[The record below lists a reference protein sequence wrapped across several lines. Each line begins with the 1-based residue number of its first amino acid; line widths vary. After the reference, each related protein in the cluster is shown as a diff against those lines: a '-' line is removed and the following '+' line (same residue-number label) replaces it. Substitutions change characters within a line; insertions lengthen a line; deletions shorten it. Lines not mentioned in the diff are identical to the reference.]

1 MYKELTK
8 VQINGEDNITLA
20 IKISDNCVHNFILSK
35 DVFAFILSKDVKN
48 WKGLI
53 HNKIWE
59 VQKLKDKI
67 KMFDQNYEFIYRFS
81 QAEWEDIR
89 QQFATALRK
98 KKVA

>member
-8 VQINGEDNITLA
+8 VQINSEDNVTLA

-48 WKGLI
+48 WKGPI

-81 QAEWEDIR
+81 QPEWEDIR